1 MYSFDTRVRFSEIT
15 ENKKMSLVAII
26 NCFQD
31 CCTYEAEDGGVG
43 LDWFDTHHSTWM
55 LVNWQIKIKKYP
67 VFCQNIKVTTWACGF
82 RAFIGKRNFTIED
95 RETGE
100 LLVYAYSEWA
110 YVNTEKNRPERNVPE
125 KELNVYGMKEPL
137 QMDFETGKIEVPQL
151 EADDSATLLNP
162 ITVTR
167 TDIDTNHHVNNG
179 KYIEL
184 AMSVLPDDIRI
195 NGFRAEYK
203 QQSVLG
209 DTLYPKVYSYSD
221 RRLVILYDENSNPKL
236 IAEFLL

>member
-1 MYSFDTRVRFSEIT
+1 MYSFDTRVRFSEIQ
-15 ENKKMSLVAII
+15 EDKKMSLVAMI

-43 LDWFDTHHSTWM
+43 LDWFDTHHCTWM

-95 RETGE
+95 KDTGE

-125 KELNVYGMKEPL
+125 KELKVYGMKEPL
-137 QMDFETGKIEVPQL
+137 DMEFDTGKIELPQ
-151 EADDSATLLNP
+151 DTGTRLNP

-184 AMSVLPDDIRI
+184 AMSVLPDDIKI
-195 NGFRAEYK
+195 SGFRAEYK
-203 QQSVLG
+203 KQSVLG
-209 DTLYPKVYSYSD
+209 DILYPKIYSYDDRNIVVLSD
-221 RRLVILYDENSNPKL
+221 EEENPKL
-236 IAEFLL
+236 IAEFSL

>member
-1 MYSFDTRVRFSEIT
+1 MYSFDTRVRFSEIQ
-15 ENKKMSLVAII
+15 EDKKMSLVAMI

-43 LDWFDTHHSTWM
+43 LDWFDTRHCTWM
-55 LVNWQIKIKKYP
+55 LVNWQIKINKYP
-67 VFCQNIKVTTWACGF
+67 VFCQNIKVSTWACGI

-95 RETGE
+95 KDTGE

-110 YVNTEKNRPERNVPE
+110 YINTEKNRPERNVPE
-125 KELNVYGMKEPL
+125 KELNVYGMKDPL
-137 QMDFETGKIEVPQL
+137 DMDFETGKIELPI
-151 EADDSATLLNP
+151 DPGTKLNP

-184 AMSVLPDDIRI
+184 AMSVLSDDIKI
-195 NGFRAEYK
+195 SGFRAEYK
-203 QQSVLG
+203 KQSVLG
-209 DTLYPKVYSYSD
+209 DILYPKIYSYSD
-221 RRLVILYDENSNPKL
+221 RNIVVLSDEEDSPKL
-236 IAEFLL
+236 IAEFSL